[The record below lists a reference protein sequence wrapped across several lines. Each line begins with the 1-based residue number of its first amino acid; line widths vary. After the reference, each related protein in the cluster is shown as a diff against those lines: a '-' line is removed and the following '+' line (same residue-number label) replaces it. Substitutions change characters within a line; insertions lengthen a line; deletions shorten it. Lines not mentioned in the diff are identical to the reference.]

1 MSILEFV
8 YYGYLIAA
16 ALLVIRLIRGPTAPD
31 RVVVVDAFVT
41 MMVVLLAVTAVVSM
55 RSIYFDIAL
64 VIAILGFIGTVAV
77 SKYLEGGELKEGV
90 E

>member
-1 MSILEFV
+1 MTILEFIF
-8 YYGYLIAA
+8 YGFLISA
-16 ALLVIRLIRGPTAPD
+16 ALVIIRVIRGPTAPD
-31 RVVVVDAFVT
+31 RVVAMDPFVT
-41 MMVVLLAVTAVVSM
+41 MMVVLLVVTSFLSA
-55 RSIYFDIAL
+55 RSIYLDIAL

>member
-1 MSILEFV
+1 MTILEFIF
-8 YYGYLIAA
+8 YGYLIAA

-31 RVVVVDAFVT
+31 RVVAVDAFVT
-41 MMVVLLAVTAVVSM
+41 MMVVLLALTAIVSK

-64 VIAILGFIGTVAV
+64 VMAILGFIGTVAV
-77 SKYLEGGELKEGV
+77 SKYLEGMELKEGV